1 MVSIIYLRTSQRQI
15 RIRYIKNNNINNNK
29 NRYKTM
35 NKGEFVKHLATQH
48 SITQEEANKAIDM
61 FTSSVTS
68 ALAGGDEVSLV
79 GFGNFSVSKVE
90 SRPGRNPKTGETI
103 QIKAYNQPK
112 FKTGQK
118 LKDAVNDK

>member
-1 MVSIIYLRTSQRQI
+1 
-15 RIRYIKNNNINNNK
+15 
-29 NRYKTM
+29 M
-35 NKGEFVKHLATQH
+35 NKGEFVKHVATQH
-48 SITQEEANKAIDM
+48 SITQDEANKAIDM

-68 ALAGGDEVSLV
+68 ALARGDEVSLI
-79 GFGNFSVSKVE
+79 GFGNFSVSKMA

-118 LKDAVNDK
+118 LKDAVNSK